1 MNTAP
6 APFDREVS
14 LSELLDAKSRNK
26 LDAALTRSL
35 GEHWQV
41 VDADGKSALGNGPQP
56 EGIVTHLLQLDIE
69 VIGQLQA
76 SGVTAEVVAACATW
90 LEMLLAST
98 HRYRMAAD
106 LHLEAVSADYEAL
119 QRKHE
124 ALQQSEARYRG
135 LNAELDQRVR
145 EQVGVI
151 EHTQRRLYQ
160 VEKMAAVGSLAAG
173 MAHEINNPIGFIR
186 SNLSTAAGYLK
197 KLQQVLT
204 LTRNGKIDEANAAW
218 NTLDLDFILED
229 FPGLLAESV
238 GGADRIAHIVANL
251 KSFSSIDIAD
261 QAPIDLNDCVRAVAG
276 IVRGQLPVQ
285 LTLEIDTQPLP
296 HIVCD
301 QSRMNQVLFS
311 LVQNARQALGDQG
324 TIRIATRAVG
334 AEVQV
339 AVTDNGKGIAP
350 DVLPRIFDPFFTTH
364 DVGKGMGLGLTVS
377 RDVVAAHQGR
387 IEVESTVG
395 EGSRF
400 TVCLP
405 MDARPDRSDA
415 LKTSL

>member
-1 MNTAP
+1 MNAAP

-14 LSELLDAKSRNK
+14 LSELLDAKSRHK

-41 VDADGKSALGNGPQP
+41 VDADGNPALGKGARA
-56 EGIVTHLLQLDIE
+56 EGVVTLPLRLDIE
-69 VIGQLQA
+69 VIGHLQA
-76 SGVTAEVVAACATW
+76 SGVAAEVVAACTTW

-145 EQVGVI
+145 EQVGII
-151 EHTQRRLYQ
+151 ERTQRRLYQ
-160 VEKMAAVGSLAAG
+160 SEKMAAVGSLAAG

-186 SNLSTAAGYLK
+186 SNLTTATGYLK
-197 KLQQVLT
+197 KLQQVLD
-204 LTRNGKIDEANAAW
+204 LARSGKIDEANGAW
-218 NTLDLDFILED
+218 DRLDLDFILED

-261 QAPIDLNDCVRAVAG
+261 QAPIDLNDCVRAVSE
-276 IVRGQLPVQ
+276 IVRGQIPAQ
-285 LTLEIDTQPLP
+285 LTLDIDTQPLP

-339 AVTDNGKGIAP
+339 SVTDNGKGIAP
-350 DVLPRIFDPFFTTH
+350 DILSRIFDPFFTTH

-395 EGSRF
+395 KGSRF

-405 MDARPDRSDA
+405 VDACTDRANA
-415 LKTSL
+415 LKASL